1 MSASNYFKEVTQ
13 DLVYKELQRQELK
26 WGKQDHSEPDWY
38 VILGEEVGEVARAIF
53 ECHGKQLNE
62 NYREELI
69 QVAAVC
75 MAALENY
82 DRNQNV
88 G

>member
-1 MSASNYFKEVTQ
+1 MAASEYFTEYSHL
-13 DLVYKELQRQELK
+13 LVKYELERQERK
-26 WGKQDHSEPDWY
+26 WGEQNHSQADWF

-53 ECHGKQLNE
+53 EKQTD

-82 DRNQNV
+82 DRK
-88 G
+88 

>member
-1 MSASNYFKEVTQ
+1 MAASEYFREVSSMF
-13 DLVYKELQRQELK
+13 VYKELQRQELK
-26 WGKQDHSEPDWY
+26 WGEQNHSQADWF

-53 ECHGKQLNE
+53 EKQTD

-82 DRNQNV
+82 DREQ
-88 G
+88 

>member
-1 MSASNYFKEVTQ
+1 MAASEYFGEAAS
-13 DLVYKELQRQELK
+13 LFIYKELQRQELK
-26 WGKQDHSEPDWY
+26 WGEQNHSQADWF

-53 ECHGKQLNE
+53 EKQTD

-82 DRNQNV
+82 DREQ
-88 G
+88 

>member
-1 MSASNYFKEVTQ
+1 MAASEYFTEYAHL
-13 DLVYKELQRQELK
+13 LVKYELERQERK
-26 WGKQDHSEPDWY
+26 WGEQNHSQADWF

-53 ECHGKQLNE
+53 EKQTD

-82 DRNQNV
+82 DRK
-88 G
+88 

>member
-1 MSASNYFKEVTQ
+1 MTASNYFKEV
-13 DLVYKELQRQELK
+13 LAERVFYELQRQEKK
-26 WGKQDHSEPDWY
+26 WGKQNHSQADWY
-38 VILGEEVGEVARAIF
+38 VILGEEFGEVGRAIF
-53 ECHGKQLNE
+53 EKTND

-82 DRNQNV
+82 EREQ
-88 G
+88 